1 MEKVENARYYDRM
14 SRTKKDTDI
23 RSAMCKRFVS
33 AMNELNL
40 SPLELSRALGYSN
53 AATITKVQRGEA
65 FVDTER
71 LHIFSKLRTPEGK
84 NIDLNWLISGI
95 NSSQE
100 QHMSLAQSIASYE
113 ATSTECVEQ
122 TVTRAIPAF
131 AKLKKV
137 ASMSSGQPDSGNR
150 LIHGDNLEVLSHLV
164 DEMPESVRCA
174 YLDPPYNNGESYLHY
189 FDSMGHDEWLEA
201 ITKRLQLIKRLLRA
215 DGCVWISIDD
225 SELHYLKVSADKVF
239 GRDNFV
245 GTVIWE
251 RRTTREN
258 RKALSRNHEYLLL
271 YAKNAPTWAKIRNAL
286 PLNEEVKDR
295 YKNPDKDPR
304 GTWQSVSA
312 NVQDGHATPQQFYDL
327 KAPNG
332 KVHWPPKGRC
342 WVYAEAKM
350 NDEIRLNNVWFGKD
364 GNGVPRIKKF
374 LTERKDGLTPETLW
388 RADEVG
394 TTSDA
399 KKQLHVLFKEISL
412 FDTPK
417 PEQLISKLLH
427 ISTNPGD
434 LVLDPYLGSG
444 TTAAVA
450 HKMER
455 RYIGIENGE
464 HIKSH
469 CAFRLRQV
477 INGDNVGVSAALGWK
492 GGGGFDFYTL
502 QQKGSSK
509 N

>member
-1 MEKVENARYYDRM
+1 M

-23 RSAMCKRFVS
+23 RRAMCERFVS

-40 SPLELSRALGYSN
+40 SPLELSRALGYTN
-53 AATITKVQRGEA
+53 PATITKVQRGEA

-71 LHIFSKLRTPEGK
+71 LHLFAKLRTPEGK
-84 NIDLNWLISGI
+84 NIDLNWLISGAKPT
-95 NSSQE
+95 QE
-100 QHMSLAQSIASYE
+100 PRMAIAQPLQSYE
-113 ATSTECVEQ
+113 VTSVIATDQTATS
-122 TVTRAIPAF
+122 RL
-131 AKLKKV
+131 KLES
-137 ASMSSGQPDSGNR
+137 ALSSGEKDSGNL
-150 LIHGDNLEVLSHLV
+150 LIHGDNLEVMTVLA
-164 DEMPESVRCA
+164 DEIPSSIRCA

-189 FDSMGHDEWLEA
+189 YDSMGHEEWLEA
-201 ITKRLQLIKRLLRA
+201 VTKRLYLIKKLLRS

-225 SELHYLKVSADKVF
+225 SELHYLKVSADSVF
-239 GRDNFV
+239 GRENFI

-271 YAKNAPTWAKIRNAL
+271 YAKNAPTWVKSRNSL
-286 PLNEEVKDR
+286 PLNDEVKDR
-295 YKNPDKDPR
+295 YKNPDNDSR
-304 GTWQSVSA
+304 GPWQSVSA
-312 NVQDGHATPQQFYDL
+312 NVQDGHATPQQFYEL
-327 KAPNG
+327 KSPNG
-332 KVHWPPKGRC
+332 KIHWPPKGRC
-342 WVYAEAKM
+342 WVYAEEKM
-350 NDEIRLNNVWFGKD
+350 NEEIRRKNIWFGKD

-374 LTERKDGLTPETLW
+374 LSERRDGLTPETLW
-388 RADEVG
+388 RAEEVG
-394 TTSDA
+394 TTTDA
-399 KKQLHVLFKEISL
+399 KKQLLALFKEISL

-417 PEQLISKLLH
+417 PEQLIYKLLH

-450 HKMER
+450 HKMAR

-477 INGDNVGVSAALGWK
+477 IDGDSVGVSEKLGWQ
-492 GGGGFDFYTL
+492 GGGGFNFYTL
-502 QQKGSSK
+502 QQKREQ
-509 N
+509 

>member
-1 MEKVENARYYDRM
+1 M
-14 SRTKKDTDI
+14 SRPKKDTDV
-23 RSAMCKRFVS
+23 RRAMCLRFVS
-33 AMNELNL
+33 AMKELNL
-40 SPLELSRALGYSN
+40 SPLELSRALGYTN

-71 LHIFSKLRTPEGK
+71 LYAFANLRTPEGM
-84 NIDLNWLISGI
+84 NIDLNWLISGK
-95 NSSQE
+95 NSIQE
-100 QHMSLAQSIASYE
+100 PHMPSVESSLLYE
-113 ATSTECVEQ
+113 ATMTTSTPS
-122 TVTRAIPAF
+122 TAT
-131 AKLKKV
+131 KLGVKSARLKRV
-137 ASMSSGQPDSGNR
+137 AALSSGELKSGNR
-150 LIHGDNLEVLSHLV
+150 LMHGDNLEVLSVLA
-164 DEMPESVRCA
+164 DEIPDSVRCA

-189 FDSMGHDEWLEA
+189 FDSMGHEEWLDA
-201 ITKRLQLIKRLLRA
+201 VTKRLRLVKRLLRK

-225 SELHYLKVSADKVF
+225 SELHYLKVSADSVF

-271 YAKNAPTWAKIRNAL
+271 YAKNAPTWAKSRNTL
-286 PLNEEVKDR
+286 PLNNEVMER

-304 GTWQSVSA
+304 GPWQSVSA
-312 NVQDGHATPQQFYDL
+312 NVQDGHATPQQFYEL
-327 KAPNG
+327 IAPNG
-332 KVHWPPKGRC
+332 KIHWPPKGRC
-342 WVYAEAKM
+342 WVYAENKM
-350 NDEIRLNNVWFGKD
+350 NEEIRRNNIWFGKD
-364 GNGVPRIKKF
+364 GNAVPRIKKF
-374 LTERKDGLTPETLW
+374 LAERTDGLTPETLW
-388 RADEVG
+388 RAEEVG
-394 TTSDA
+394 TTSEA
-399 KKQLHVLFKEISL
+399 KKQLHALFKEISL

-417 PEQLISKLLH
+417 PEQLICKLLH

-450 HKMER
+450 HKMGR

-477 INGDNVGVSAALGWK
+477 IEGDDVGVSDKLGWK
-492 GGGGFDFYTL
+492 GGGGFDFYAL
-502 QQKGSSK
+502 QQKGSKK